1 MCYNAMILRI
11 NSALLSAVKQ
21 LIGNLQK
28 LRKELM
34 RIPFH
39 RFKTFFYIFAVCF
52 CFYGD
57 QPPRWIGHPEI
68 KFNFFHYTLQRKG
81 SANSALQPKVWFS
94 PSFLDPFEHNLS
106 QNSPIKRLFQPT
118 LGHISTLGSKLSL
131 SNWRYWPWFKGAK
144 LDSKIGLSLKRTHF

>member
-1 MCYNAMILRI
+1 MILRI

-81 SANSALQPKVWFS
+81 SANSALQPKV
-94 PSFLDPFEHNLS
+94 
-106 QNSPIKRLFQPT
+106 
-118 LGHISTLGSKLSL
+118 
-131 SNWRYWPWFKGAK
+131 
-144 LDSKIGLSLKRTHF
+144 